1 MGSTEATVRTHYDQK
16 EGVHMMNRTR
26 IGIDLA
32 KQVFQ
37 VHGVDERGHTVLRRR
52 IARVQLRPFFA
63 QLHPCLIGVEAC
75 GSAHYWARELRALG
89 HDVRLIA
96 PQFVTPYRKND
107 KNDGNDAEAICEAV
121 GWPHMRFVPV
131 KDVGQQAVLTVHRAR
146 QLLVAERTALVNQTR
161 GLLAEYGLIVPAGIG
176 ALRRTVPGLLETPEL
191 PALAREVFADLADRL
206 RAVDERIAVYDHR
219 IVQLARQTEPAQRL
233 MQAPG
238 VGPVTATAL
247 VATVGNARAFKN
259 GRQFAAW
266 LGLVP
271 RQHSS
276 GGTRRLGQITK
287 RGDVYLRTLLI
298 HGARTVMRHLARR
311 TDATSRWVA
320 ALHARRGF
328 NKAVVALAAKHAR
341 IVWALLATG
350 RPYQPTASCT

>member
-1 MGSTEATVRTHYDQK
+1 MTHI
-16 EGVHMMNRTR
+16 TR

-37 VHGVDERGHTVLRRR
+37 LHGVDERGHPVLRRR
-52 IARVQLRPFFA
+52 LARSQVQAVLTQRP
-63 QLHPCLIGVEAC
+63 PCVVGLEAC

-89 HDVRLIA
+89 HDVRLMA
-96 PQFVTPYRKND
+96 PQFVRPYRKND

-121 GWPHMRFVPV
+121 GRPQMRFVPV

-146 QLLVAERTALVNQTR
+146 QLLIAERTALVNQSR
-161 GLLAEYGLIVPAGIG
+161 GLLAEFGLIVPAGIG
-176 ALRRTVPGLLETPEL
+176 AVRRLWPSLLEAPAV
-191 PALAREVFADLADRL
+191 PALAREVFTDLADRL
-206 RAVDERIAVYDHR
+206 RTVDERIAVYDR
-219 IVQLARQTEPAQRL
+219 RVEAGARQTEPAQRL
-233 MQAPG
+233 RQAPG
-238 VGPVTATAL
+238 IGPVTATAL
-247 VATVGNARAFKN
+247 VATGGTAHAFKN

-276 GGTRRLGQITK
+276 GGTRRLGRITQ

-298 HGARTVMRHLARR
+298 HGARAVMRQLARR
-311 TDATSRWVA
+311 TDATSRWVT
-320 ALHARRGF
+320 ALQARRGF

-350 RPYQPTASCT
+350 RTYQPTAACP

>member
-1 MGSTEATVRTHYDQK
+1 MHI
-16 EGVHMMNRTR
+16 TR

-52 IARVQLRPFFA
+52 LARIQVRAVLTHLP
-63 QLHPCLIGVEAC
+63 PCVVGLEAC

-89 HDVRLIA
+89 HDVRLMA
-96 PQFVTPYRKND
+96 PQFVRPYRKND

-121 GWPHMRFVPV
+121 GRPQMRFVPV

-146 QLLVAERTALVNQTR
+146 QLLIAERTAWGNQSR
-161 GLLAEYGLIVPAGIG
+161 GLLAEFGLIVPAGIG
-176 ALRRTVPGLLETPEL
+176 ALRRLWPSLLETPDL
-191 PALAREVFADLADRL
+191 PVLACEVFTDLADRL
-206 RAVDERIAVYDHR
+206 RAVDARIASDDRRVDQ
-219 IVQLARQTEPAQRL
+219 VARQTEPAQRL

-238 VGPVTATAL
+238 IGPVTATAL
-247 VATVGNARAFKN
+247 VATVGTAHAFKN
-259 GRQFAAW
+259 GRQCAAW

-276 GGTRRLGQITK
+276 GGTRRLGRITK
-287 RGDVYLRTLLI
+287 RGDVSLRTWLI
-298 HGARTVMRHLARR
+298 HGARAVMRQLARR
-311 TDATSRWVA
+311 TDATSRWVT
-320 ALHARRGF
+320 ALQARRGF

-350 RPYQPTASCT
+350 RIYQPTAACP

>member
-1 MGSTEATVRTHYDQK
+1 MLNVTHL
-16 EGVHMMNRTR
+16 
-26 IGIDLA
+26 GIDLA

-52 IARVQLRPFFA
+52 LSRTQLRPFVA
-63 QLHPCLIGVEAC
+63 QLRPCRIGLEAC
-75 GSAHYWARELRALG
+75 GSAHYWARELTTLG

-121 GWPHMRFVPV
+121 SRPHMRFVPV

-146 QLLVAERTALVNQTR
+146 QLLVAERTALVNQRR
-161 GLLAEYGLIVPAGIG
+161 GVLAEFGLIVSAGIG
-176 ALRRTVPGLLETPEL
+176 ALRRAWPGLLETPEL
-191 PALAREVFADLADRL
+191 PALAREVFTDLADRV
-206 RAVDERIAVYDHR
+206 RGVDERVAAYDHR
-219 IVQLARQTEPAQRL
+219 VVQLARQTEPAQRL
-233 MQAPG
+233 MPVPG

-247 VATVGNARAFKN
+247 IATVGTAHAFRN
-259 GRQFAAW
+259 GRQLAAW

-271 RQHSS
+271 RQHAS
-276 GGTRRLGQITK
+276 GGIRRLGRITK

-298 HGARTVMRHLARR
+298 HGARAVMRHLARR
-311 TDATSRWVA
+311 TDATSRWVT

-328 NKAVVALAAKHAR
+328 NKAVVALAAKQAR
-341 IVWALLATG
+341 ILWALLATG
-350 RPYQPTASCT
+350 RTYQPAATCP

>member
-1 MGSTEATVRTHYDQK
+1 MGFTGTTVRTHHHQK
-16 EGVHMMNRTR
+16 EGVHMLHITH
-26 IGIDLA
+26 IGIDVA

-52 IARVQLRPFFA
+52 IARSQVRTVLA
-63 QLHPCLIGVEAC
+63 QVPPCVVGLEAC

-89 HDVRLIA
+89 HDVRLMA

-121 GWPHMRFVPV
+121 GRPHMRFVPV

-146 QLLVAERTALVNQTR
+146 QLLIAERTALVNQSR
-161 GLLAEYGLIVPAGIG
+161 GLLAEFGLIVPVGIG
-176 ALRRTVPGLLETPEL
+176 ALRRLWPSLLEAPDV
-191 PALAREVFADLADRL
+191 PALAREVFTDLADRL
-206 RAVDERIAVYDHR
+206 RAVDERIATYDHR
-219 IVQLARQTEPAQRL
+219 VVQLARQTEPAQRL
-233 MQAPG
+233 MQVPG

-247 VATVGNARAFKN
+247 IATVGNAHAFRN
-259 GRQFAAW
+259 GRQLAAW

-276 GGTRRLGQITK
+276 GGTRRLGRITK

-298 HGARTVMRHLARR
+298 HGARAVMRHLARR
-311 TDATSRWVA
+311 TDATSRWVT

-328 NKAVVALAAKHAR
+328 NKAVVALAAKQAR
-341 IVWALLATG
+341 ILWALLATG
-350 RPYQPTASCT
+350 RTYQPAVACP

>member
-1 MGSTEATVRTHYDQK
+1 MTHI
-16 EGVHMMNRTR
+16 TR

-37 VHGVDERGHTVLRRR
+37 LHGVDERGHTVLRRR
-52 IARVQLRPFFA
+52 VSRAQLRPFVA
-63 QLHPCLIGVEAC
+63 QLRPCLIGVEAC

-96 PQFVTPYRKND
+96 PQFVAPYRTKD

-121 GWPHMRFVPV
+121 GRPHMRFVPV
-131 KDVGQQAVLTVHRAR
+131 KDIGQQAVLTVHRAR
-146 QLLVAERTALVNQTR
+146 QLLIAERTALVNQSR
-161 GLLAEYGLIVPAGIG
+161 GLLAEFGLIVPTGIG
-176 ALRRTVPGLLETPEL
+176 ALRRLWPSLLEA
-191 PALAREVFADLADRL
+191 PAVPAVAREVFTDLADRL
-206 RAVDERIAVYDHR
+206 RTVDERIAVYDR
-219 IVQLARQTEPAQRL
+219 WVEAVARQTEPAQRL
-233 MQAPG
+233 RQAPG
-238 VGPVTATAL
+238 IGPVTATAL
-247 VATVGNARAFKN
+247 VATVGNAHAFKN

-276 GGTRRLGQITK
+276 GGTRRLGRITK

-298 HGARTVMRHLARR
+298 HGARAVMRQLARR
-311 TDATSRWVA
+311 TDATSRWVT
-320 ALHARRGF
+320 ALQARRGF

-350 RPYQPTASCT
+350 RTYQPTAACP